1 MTNKLLTIS
10 LALLI
15 GVMFGTAI
23 NNAAAESAAREVYAV
38 CNSARQ
44 EISGTSEQACGD
56 LQDKYN
62 IEFLCEARNS
72 EASNHCWT
80 EVK

>member
-1 MTNKLLTIS
+1 MKITIL
-10 LALLI
+10 LALLV
-15 GVMFGTAI
+15 GAVFGSAI
-23 NNAAAESAAREVYAV
+23 NQAAADNAAREVYAV

-44 EISGTSEQACGD
+44 EISGISEQACGD

-62 IEFLCEARNS
+62 IEFLCQANNS
-72 EASNHCWT
+72 EASNNCWT